1 MWLTP
6 RRGWWLGAVLALI
19 GLLVSNLIIT
29 VTFALGGQELAS
41 SLPVWI
47 VITLGGI
54 AVPLGAAFLVASIV
68 AGQIHRVRATVGAEA
83 TASADEPRLPPRL
96 RPRVAIVLGIV
107 FLVVGVALDASM
119 WQPPQTTGEFTP
131 IENDLFSIL
140 WFLSALL
147 TPIGVVLIPGGW
159 LLGMLE
165 DGTAPVPDSHSAEAP
180 SAGTVQQ

>member
-19 GLLVSNLIIT
+19 GLLTGNLV
-29 VTFALGGQELAS
+29 VTAAFALGGQELAS
-41 SLPVWI
+41 SLLVWV

-54 AVPLGAAFLVASIV
+54 ALPLGAAFLVASIV
-68 AGQIHRVRATVGAEA
+68 AGQIHRVRAHVAAEA
-83 TASADEPRLPPRL
+83 AASADEPRLPPRL
-96 RPRVAIVLGIV
+96 SSRVAIVLGIV
-107 FLVVGVALDASM
+107 FLVAGVTLDASM

-131 IENDLFSIL
+131 VENDLLSVL

-147 TPIGVVLIPGGW
+147 TPIGVVLLPGGW

-165 DGTAPVPDSHSAEAP
+165 DRTAPAPVPQPAEAP
-180 SAGTVQQ
+180 SAGTDQ